1 MADLRRIFAHANL
14 ARLDGQK
21 FGVFCRRRVFIRYFY
36 LFGCQLFIAGSAQ
49 LRLIFQMQK
58 TILSGIGGLVI
69 GLTIGFFAANS
80 INRNAISQTSVSQIP
95 QSPPFLNQ
103 QVQNAAVKEQQPQGA
118 AMPAVAQTLEKAK
131 NEPNNLE
138 AQIVAGD
145 MYLRI
150 ENFGSAIEFY
160 RKANQIKPGDHQTA
174 VRLGNAYFDSGQFE
188 EAEKW
193 YLKALETN
201 PKDVNI
207 RTDLG
212 ITFVERQA
220 PDLDRAVKEFQTSLQ
235 TDPKHEP
242 TLYNLGV
249 ARYKKGE
256 IEKTKEVLKQLESI
270 NPQSKL
276 VERLRQVIALK

>member
-1 MADLRRIFAHANL
+1 M
-14 ARLDGQK
+14 
-21 FGVFCRRRVFIRYFY
+21 
-36 LFGCQLFIAGSAQ
+36 
-49 LRLIFQMQK
+49 
-58 TILSGIGGLVI
+58 VI

-80 INRNAISQTSVSQIP
+80 INRNAISQTNVSQIL

-103 QVQNAAVKEQQPQGA
+103 QVQNAAVKEQQPQGV
-118 AMPAVAQTLEKAK
+118 AMPAVTQTLEKAK

-150 ENFGSAIEFY
+150 QNFGNAIEFY
-160 RKANQIKPGDHQTA
+160 QKANQIKPGDYQTS

-193 YLKALETN
+193 YSKALETN
-201 PKDVNI
+201 PKDVNV

-249 ARYKKGE
+249 AYYKKGE
-256 IEKTKEVLKQLESI
+256 VEKTKEVLKKLESV

-276 VERLRQVIALK
+276 VGRLRQIFASK